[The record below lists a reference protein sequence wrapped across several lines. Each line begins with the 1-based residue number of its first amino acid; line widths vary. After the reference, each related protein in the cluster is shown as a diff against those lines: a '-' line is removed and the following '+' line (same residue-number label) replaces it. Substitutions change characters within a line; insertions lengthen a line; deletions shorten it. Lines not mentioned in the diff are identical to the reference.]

1 MVDIFLQVSS
11 FAAMGSSIQKIPWT
25 LQETPLRDNEGI
37 TDHYT
42 PAIYLSA
49 TLLRGSV
56 IVVISSS

>member
-25 LQETPLRDNEGI
+25 LQETPLRDNEGL

-42 PAIYLSA
+42 PAIYPSA
-49 TLLRGSV
+49 SLL
-56 IVVISSS
+56 